1 MKKKYWKSLKNKSL
15 TDERLVQLESLFA
28 FVNLDLTTNGNKGI
42 QKTAS
47 QYFDRLT
54 LGLVDSDIRSLIF
67 KHDDIDLFRKVQS
80 HLAHHIEAIIDASIN
95 LWEMPLLDAEGIL
108 RVQIHGRENR
118 FTEIFKLDDTGP
130 EELLNKGKQLIDFC
144 LITLIRDLDLKPK
157 RFRKCQKCK
166 NYFYQPTARK
176 KNYCSAKCAN
186 AVRQA
191 RFQKK
196 KK

>member
-1 MKKKYWKSLKNKSL
+1 MMKKKYWKSLKNRSV

-54 LGLVDSDIRSLIF
+54 LGLVDSDIRSLLF

-80 HLAHHIEAIIDASIN
+80 HLAHRIEANIYASEN
-95 LWEMPLLDAEGIL
+95 LWDMPLLNVE
-108 RVQIHGRENR
+108 VWVHGRENR
-118 FTEIFKLDDTGP
+118 FTVILKLDDTGP
-130 EELLNKGKQLIDFC
+130 EELLEKGKQLIDFC
-144 LITLIRDLDLKPK
+144 FVTLLGDLDLKPK

-166 NYFYQPTARK
+166 NYFYQATARQ

-186 AVRQA
+186 EVRQA